1 MNSTIKFM
9 FDDKEIALNAKH
21 RIGFV
26 EMEEIIDT
34 IVDGVFDNGRYM
46 PSRFDYYYYACILS
60 KYTDFD
66 IEQYSTDDIYKIA
79 DDGRFEH
86 AIIDAIGEAQLCT
99 IRKSAELCIAAKLN
113 EHPFK
118 GLIDELK
125 KQISNGGDIINKL
138 MNDSEFKNTLTKYV
152 ADEKANNVIRMF
164 DNVVNKPSDK

>member
-9 FDDKEIALNAKH
+9 FDDKEIVLNAKH
-21 RIGFV
+21 RISFV

-79 DDGRFEH
+79 DDGAFEC
-86 AIIDAIGEAQLCT
+86 AINDVIDANQLAT
-99 IRKSAELCIAAKLN
+99 IYRSANLCIEAKLN
-113 EHPFK
+113 EHPLK
-118 GLIDELK
+118 STIDKLNSLMNNGNDIIHLLANNEQFRTTLK
-125 KQISNGGDIINKL
+125 KYIAKEDDMKIIKAF
-138 MNDSEFKNTLTKYV
+138 DSAIGTAEG
-152 ADEKANNVIRMF
+152 
-164 DNVVNKPSDK
+164 